1 MGVKLRVLEGK
12 SAGQEIK
19 IPGPKFF
26 IGRAEDCH
34 LRPRSDMVS
43 RHHCVILLE
52 EGFVAIRD
60 FGSKNGTLV
69 NDELVKGQQ
78 ELNNG
83 DKLTVGNLQFEIR
96 LSVGVGGRKKSKV
109 ESVEEVAE
117 RTVSMASSTD
127 DTELHLEDW
136 FGSGE
141 DASTQADTQTVD
153 MSDLVSSRDFRKKK
167 AEDQPEDPNRPKVV
181 GISEARAKMLKAPS
195 SRGAAED
202 ALKKM
207 LRGGK

>member
-1 MGVKLRVLEGK
+1 MEVKLRVLEGK
-12 SAGQEIK
+12 NAGREIK
-19 IPGPKFF
+19 VPAPKFF

-43 RHHCVILLE
+43 RHHCVILVE

-69 NDELVKGQQ
+69 NDEMVKGQQ
-78 ELNNG
+78 ELKSG
-83 DKLTVGNLQFEIR
+83 DRLTVGNLHFEVQ
-96 LSVGVGGRKKSKV
+96 LAVDVGGKKKPKA
-109 ESVEEVAE
+109 ETVEEVAE
-117 RTVSMASSTD
+117 RTVSIASSTD
-127 DTELHLEDW
+127 ETELNLEEW

-141 DASTQADTQTVD
+141 EATAQADTKTVD
-153 MSDLVSSRDFRKKK
+153 MSELVSSRDFRKKK
-167 AEDQPEDPNRPKVV
+167 ADDETEDPSQPKAV
-181 GISEARAKMLKAPS
+181 GMSEARAKMLKAPS